1 MTGKKTYRK
10 ELSMCKATI
19 ANADLPS
26 RFRKGYVERKK
37 DTEHLMRMDK
47 PNDVFKALF
56 RNVLRWILFFVLL
69 AALIVTVTVI
79 TSRREKHSLLY
90 VM

>member
-1 MTGKKTYRK
+1 
-10 ELSMCKATI
+10 
-19 ANADLPS
+19 
-26 RFRKGYVERKK
+26 
-37 DTEHLMRMDK
+37 MRMDK

>member
-1 MTGKKTYRK
+1 MY
-10 ELSMCKATI
+10 SATI

-26 RFRKGYVERKK
+26 GFRKRYVERKK

-47 PNDVFKALF
+47 PNDVFKAPF
-56 RNVLRWILFFVLL
+56 QNVLRWILFFVLL

-79 TSRREKHSLLY
+79 TSRRETQFAICD
-90 VM
+90 VRFAR